1 MLFPVTRTLKYKKLP
16 KEKTWVDNTIDY
28 DELKNEIA
36 PDIIQE
42 EWDYIRLG
50 GNFCRTIAVINYPN
64 TVKPNWLQRLYRFRG
79 NLSITTHLVPKEA
92 DKIINSISRSIEE
105 YESRLSTSINPRRRQ
120 DTEMKLESSKQM
132 LRKLMENDNNNIF
145 DVHLY
150 LHLQTE
156 DKEELKRLTKAL
168 KRDLSKAG
176 LKFHI
181 PHTNM
186 MPAFRSS
193 LPIMQNELPEL
204 TYRNMDCSAISSFFP
219 FDEAVITSDSGII
232 KGVDTQGNTVLVD
245 IWKFRSYNE
254 LIIGATGTGKSFAL
268 ALFILRDFM
277 QGVKIFSLDPDG
289 KSGPIIESING
300 QNIMI
305 SNMSEVRINPL
316 EIFYVKPD
324 KESSHVSLLHEKI
337 GRLKTFFKLIKNDLT
352 PLEVSIIETALIE
365 TYKDKGIDWDTDFS
379 KKDVKDFPTFTDLYE
394 KMKTMDEPGLSHFL
408 SIFKMYAIG
417 SNSNLFNGHTNV
429 DLKGDVI
436 NFDLSHLDPKG
447 DLRGPAMYIIL
458 TYLWD
463 RITSDDKTRKRLYVD
478 EAHTLKEGENFLFD
492 CYKMAR
498 KHMCGITCASQNVRD
513 FIKGGD
519 EKDFNEAIIGNTF
532 SKLLLPVEEIELPQ
546 INANITKL
554 SEEEVKILSKDTKG
568 EGVYILG
575 KNRVH
580 INIQATPAEL
590 KIIDPD
596 QYAEKYGVR

>member
-1 MLFPVTRTLKYKKLP
+1 LKYKKIP
-16 KEKTWVDNTIDY
+16 KEETWVDNTIDY

-145 DVHLY
+145 DVHMY

-156 DKEELKRLTKAL
+156 NKEELKRLTKAL

-186 MPAFRSS
+186 MPAFRSA
-193 LPIMQNELPEL
+193 LPLNQIELPEL

-254 LIIGATGTGKSFAL
+254 LVIGATGTGKSFAL
-268 ALFILRDFM
+268 GVFILRDYM
-277 QGVKIFSLDPDG
+277 QGIKIFSIDPDG
-289 KSGPIIESING
+289 ENGHLIEAIGG
-300 QNIMI
+300 QNIMV
-305 SNMSEVRINPL
+305 SNMSDVRINPL
-316 EIFYVKPD
+316 EIIYTELD
-324 KESSHVSLLHEKI
+324 EESEHISLLHEKL

-352 PLEVSIIETALIE
+352 PLEASKIETALIE
-365 TYKDKGIDWDTDFS
+365 TYNDKGIDWDTPFDT
-379 KKDVKDFPTFTDLYE
+379 KKPEDFPTFTNLFN
-394 KMKTMDEPGLSHFL
+394 KMEAMNESDPKLSDFL
-408 SIFKMYAIG
+408 AIFRMYVTG
-417 SNSNLFNGHTNV
+417 SNSKLFNGHTRAN
-429 DLKGDVI
+429 LKSEVI
-436 NFDLSHLDPKG
+436 NFNLKHLDPKG
-447 DLRGPAMYIIL
+447 DLRGPAMFIIL

-463 RITSDDKTRKRLYVD
+463 QITNDKKTKKRLYVD
-478 EAHTLKEGENFLFD
+478 EAHTLKDGENFLFD
-492 CYKMAR
+492 AFKRAR
-498 KHMCGITCASQNVRD
+498 KYKAGVTAASQNVSD
-513 FIKGGD
+513 FINGGSQ
-519 EKDFNEAIIGNTF
+519 KDFNEAIIGNTF
-532 SKLLLPVEEIELPQ
+532 SKLLLPCEEIELPQ

-554 SEEEVKILSKDTKG
+554 SEEEERILSKETKG
-568 EGVYILG
+568 EGIYIVG

-596 QYAEKYGVR
+596 QYAEKYGVK